1 MKGVGLTRISI
12 KKAIIVI
19 ALLLGGVSPTVLS
32 RDILDYSLVSPR
44 IGSVAT
50 GRMIKQNALR
60 GVNRNYSTGGG
71 KTLNTSIR
79 NAYSRNDII
88 PAYSLPS
95 GSRIVMSCNVS
106 GSNYVD
112 ESTTVAIPT
121 QFGNLVRVAINGNW
135 SPDEY

>member
-1 MKGVGLTRISI
+1 M
-12 KKAIIVI
+12 

-44 IGSVAT
+44 IGSVTT
-50 GRMIKQNALR
+50 GRITKQNASR

-79 NAYSRNDII
+79 NAYSGSDIT
-88 PAYSLPS
+88 PTYSLPS
-95 GSRIVMSCNVS
+95 GSGIVMSYNGS
-106 GSNYVD
+106 GSNYVG
-112 ESTTVAIPT
+112 ESTTLALAT
-121 QFGNLVRVAINGNW
+121 QFGNLVRVATNGNW